1 VSVPGFR
8 FNAPPGWPP
17 PPPGWS
23 PPEGWLPD
31 PAWPVAPAGWQF
43 WIPDPVQP
51 ADQPAAAP
59 VSPALGPAVG
69 HPVDLVAPTSAG
81 PAKGAELGRVA
92 QADARAAVDS
102 TAGATPVTALEPPVA
117 ATDSVTADDE
127 LLALRAE
134 RDALR
139 VQLRQMTEAHAGSA
153 GADDE
158 GDLLA
163 DVGIYQY
170 RHPIASAAHY
180 KDALRQIQ
188 EQIREHITGRHAI

>member
-1 VSVPGFR
+1 MALLDPG
-8 FNAPPGWPP
+8 
-17 PPPGWS
+17 S
-23 PPEGWLPD
+23 D
-31 PAWPVAPAGWQF
+31 PARGPGRRGVG
-43 WIPDPVQP
+43 
-51 ADQPAAAP
+51 
-59 VSPALGPAVG
+59 PALGPAAG
-69 HPVDLVAPTSAG
+69 HPGDLASPTSAG

-92 QADARAAVDS
+92 QADARATVDS

-117 ATDSVTADDE
+117 ATDSVTVDDE

-170 RHPIASAAHY
+170 RHPLASAAQY
-180 KDALRQIQ
+180 KDALREIQ
-188 EQIREHITGRHAI
+188 EQIREHITGRHAIEASDRFVYNNSLLTPLDGHATLPEIRGQTTVNPHL